1 MKFKLNA
8 ETVRAVLQA
17 EAEVL
22 FVDEAPN
29 SSLDNPAF
37 VNAVLVRYELNRRT
51 EDPANKVV
59 INDPRP

>member
-17 EAEVL
+17 EDEVL
-22 FVDEAPN
+22 RSWDPAPC
-29 SSLDNPAF
+29 SLSNPDFIA
-37 VNAVLVRYELNRRT
+37 AVLARYELNRRA

>member
-17 EAEVL
+17 EDEVL
-22 FVDEAPN
+22 SVDHVP
-29 SSLDNPAF
+29 SSLSNPDFIA
-37 VNAVLVRYELNRRT
+37 AVLARYELNRRV

>member
-1 MKFKLNA
+1 MKFTLNA

-17 EAEVL
+17 EDEVIGSW
-22 FVDEAPN
+22 DPAPC
-29 SSLDNPAF
+29 SLSNPGFIA
-37 VNAVLVRYELNRRT
+37 AVLARYELDRRA

>member
-17 EAEVL
+17 EDEVL
-22 FVDEAPN
+22 RSGDHGP
-29 SSLDNPAF
+29 SSLSNPDFIA
-37 VNAVLVRYELNRRT
+37 AVLARYELDRRA

>member
-17 EAEVL
+17 EDEVL
-22 FVDEAPN
+22 SVDLVP
-29 SSLDNPAF
+29 SSLSNPDFIA
-37 VNAVLVRYELNRRT
+37 AVLARYELNRRA